1 MTAPPE
7 LGQLAAGVAAAG
19 SGPSPLWYATRA
31 TGAVALVL
39 LTGTVMLGIVGT
51 ARLATPRWP
60 RIVTSALHRNLAL
73 LVVCFLA
80 VHILTAMLDTFAPV
94 GWASVL
100 IPFAS
105 AYRPLWLGLGT
116 LAFDLVLALVITSL
130 LRARL
135 GLRAWRSVHWL
146 AYAAWP
152 VALWHGLGTGS
163 DARLPLVLGIDAA
176 CVVAVLAATGWR
188 LTLAAGPGRRLA
200 GMTALGVLPLATVV
214 FAATG
219 PLRPGWAARAGTPA
233 MLLGHPVTA
242 AGGQTGTG
250 SGAQGLT
257 SGAFAGSI
265 SQSRAGGESQATVT
279 VTARTGGSSPQDILI
294 TLHGTAG
301 DGGGIQLASGQVEV
315 TPAGAPS
322 PYAGPVT
329 ELDSSGLTA
338 AVTGP
343 GGYRARLRVLLSIQ
357 GSAVSGRLKVTPGA
371 ASCPLRR

>member
-1 MTAPPE
+1 MT
-7 LGQLAAGVAAAG
+7 GQLTAALAAA

-39 LTGTVMLGIVGT
+39 LTGTVVLGIVGT
-51 ARLATPRWP
+51 ARFATPRWP
-60 RIVTSALHRNLAL
+60 RLVTSGLHRNVSL

-80 VHILTAMLDTFAPV
+80 VHILTALLDTFAPV

-105 AYRPLWLGLGT
+105 AYRTLWLGLGT

-152 VALWHGLGTGS
+152 VALWHGLGTGT
-163 DARLPLVLGIDAA
+163 DARLPVMLGIDAA
-176 CVVAVLAATGWR
+176 CVLAVLAVTAWR
-188 LTLAAGPGRRLA
+188 LTLAADPARRLA
-200 GMTALGVLPLATVV
+200 GLAALVALPLATVV
-214 FAATG
+214 FAAIG
-219 PLRPGWAARAGTPA
+219 PLRAGWAARAGTPA
-233 MLLGHPVTA
+233 ALLGHPVMA
-242 AGGQTGTG
+242 AGGQPAAAAG
-250 SGAQGLT
+250 SAPRGLA
-257 SGAFAGSI
+257 SAAFAGSI
-265 SQSRAGGESQATVT
+265 SRRGNGEEDRAAVT
-279 VTARTGGSSPQDILI
+279 VTGRTPGSPSQHILI

-301 DGGGIQLASGQVEV
+301 DGGGIQLRSGHVEV
-315 TPAGAPS
+315 TAAGAAS
-322 PYAGPVT
+322 PYSGPVT

-343 GGYRARLRVLLSIQ
+343 GGYRARLRVLLTIQ
-357 GSAVSGRLKVTPGA
+357 GSSVSGHLGVTPGA
-371 ASCPLRR
+371 GS